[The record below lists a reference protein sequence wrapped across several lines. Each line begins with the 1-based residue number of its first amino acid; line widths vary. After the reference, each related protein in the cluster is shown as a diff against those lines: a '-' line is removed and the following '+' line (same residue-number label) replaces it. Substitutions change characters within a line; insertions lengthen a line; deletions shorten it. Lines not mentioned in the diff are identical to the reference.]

1 MFPKKQKKQTD
12 NKSKLRIKVGIVI
25 VLCLTVLIIYN
36 YYANKQPVT
45 NCDII
50 SYYKIILDND
60 QFVTKYTTFN
70 NKPIYLQPY
79 KYCNFN
85 ELPVLSSRISTRYIA
100 IVNYNNSP
108 MQIPYD
114 SFKVYTSDANTIPI
128 NSTQANVIISN
139 IEYPNPQTSKKFFS
153 FNNSKPYIDS
163 IPSNMTALIRPI
175 NSQSIYT
182 YSISFKYT
190 GPLNDINMSIL
201 LFDPPSTS
209 MYSDMETNFTSFYQ
223 INLDHILI
231 NNTIIIDFE

>member
-108 MQIPYD
+108 MQIPY
-114 SFKVYTSDANTIPI
+114 
-128 NSTQANVIISN
+128 
-139 IEYPNPQTSKKFFS
+139 EYPNPQTSKKFFS